1 MKKVRRAAAV
11 AAVSGW
17 SMAAFAGL
25 TGLGALFGSVTSLAV
40 AAALGAIAWN
50 ELRGGAML
58 RRLDPRGAARL
69 GWNQVALGGLI
80 VGYAA
85 WSLATASAGSALE
98 AMGGTTGDA
107 GVDAM
112 ITDLTRTA
120 NLVLYSVVGAAGVI
134 VPGLTALYYFT
145 RGRIVRDAAA
155 RTPGWVVEAVRAAA

>member
-1 MKKVRRAAAV
+1 MRKARRAAAV

-25 TGLGALFGSVTSLAV
+25 TMLGVLFGSTESLV
-40 AAALGAIAWN
+40 VSLALGAAAWN

-69 GWNQVALGGLI
+69 GWNQVALGVLI

-85 WSLATASAGSALE
+85 WSLATASPASTLE
-98 AMGGTTGDA
+98 AMGGTTGDPA
-107 GVDAM
+107 MDAM

-120 NLVLYSVVGAAGVI
+120 SVVLYGAVALAGTVVT
-134 VPGLTALYYFT
+134 GLMALYYFT
-145 RGRIVRDAAA
+145 RGRIVRRAVEQTQD
-155 RTPGWVVEAVRAAA
+155 WVVEAVRAAA